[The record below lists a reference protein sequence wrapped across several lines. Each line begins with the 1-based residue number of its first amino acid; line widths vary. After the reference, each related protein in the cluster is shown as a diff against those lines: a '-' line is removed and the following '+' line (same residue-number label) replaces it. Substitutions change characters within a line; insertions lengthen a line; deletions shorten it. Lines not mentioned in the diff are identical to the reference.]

1 MHNKIDYPVIG
12 YVINNR
18 TAGSSNSSNPN
29 FGRIVERVVRRDRM
43 GISELA
49 RRLKVSRRTIYN
61 WFEME
66 RLSIDI
72 ISKIGFVIGHD
83 FSDEFPE
90 EFANADNHLPVD
102 SVAQIQADQPK
113 TAIYYWMDRYIKLLE
128 KFNEVLSH
136 EIKDH
141 ENPVQ

>member
-102 SVAQIQADQPK
+102 SVAQIQADQP
-113 TAIYYWMDRYIKLLE
+113 
-128 KFNEVLSH
+128 
-136 EIKDH
+136 
-141 ENPVQ
+141 

>member
-18 TAGSSNSSNPN
+18 TAGSSSGSNHN

-90 EFANADNHLPVD
+90 EFANADNHMAAD
-102 SVAQIQADQPK
+102 SVAQIQGEQPNN
-113 TAIYYWMDRYIKLLE
+113 AIYYWMDRYIKLLE

-141 ENPVQ
+141 DNPVQ

>member
-1 MHNKIDYPVIG
+1 MHNKIDYPVMG

-18 TAGSSNSSNPN
+18 AAGSSNSSNPN

-90 EFANADNHLPVD
+90 EFANADNHLAGD
-102 SVAQIQADQPK
+102 AVAQIQTEQPNN
-113 TAIYYWMDRYIKLLE
+113 AIYYWMDRYIKLLE

-141 ENPVQ
+141 DAPVQ

>member
-18 TAGSSNSSNPN
+18 TAGASNSSNPN

-90 EFANADNHLPVD
+90 EFANADNHMVGD
-102 SVAQIQADQPK
+102 SVAQIQAEQPNN
-113 TAIYYWMDRYIKLLE
+113 AIYYWMDRYIKLLE

-141 ENPVQ
+141 DNPVQ

>member
-1 MHNKIDYPVIG
+1 MHNKIDYPVMG

-90 EFANADNHLPVD
+90 EFANADNHLAGD
-102 SVAQIQADQPK
+102 AVAQIQTEQPNN
-113 TAIYYWMDRYIKLLE
+113 AIYYWMDRYIKLLE

-141 ENPVQ
+141 DAPVQ

>member
-12 YVINNR
+12 YMISNR
-18 TAGSSNSSNPN
+18 TAGSTNSSSPN

-90 EFANADNHLPVD
+90 EFANADNHMAGD
-102 SVAQIQADQPK
+102 SVAQIQTEQPNN
-113 TAIYYWMDRYIKLLE
+113 AIYYWMDRYIKLLE

-141 ENPVQ
+141 DNPVQ

>member
-18 TAGSSNSSNPN
+18 TAGTSNSSGPN

-90 EFANADNHLPVD
+90 EFANADNHMAGD
-102 SVAQIQADQPK
+102 SVAQIQAEQPNN
-113 TAIYYWMDRYIKLLE
+113 AIYYWMDRYIKLLE

-141 ENPVQ
+141 DNPIQ